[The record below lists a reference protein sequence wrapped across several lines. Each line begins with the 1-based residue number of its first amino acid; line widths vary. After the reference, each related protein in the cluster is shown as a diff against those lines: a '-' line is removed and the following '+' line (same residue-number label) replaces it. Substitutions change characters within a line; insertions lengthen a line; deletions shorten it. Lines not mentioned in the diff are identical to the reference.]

1 MDIVILILYFVNTV
15 SGLLLIP
22 AIPIAGAPYIQD
34 YLDNIQNYRYLRK
47 DNENKKEEAIN
58 KAKDNR

>member
-1 MDIVILILYFVNTV
+1 MKKFF
-15 SGLLLIP
+15 LIP
-22 AIPIAGAPYIQD
+22 ATPFALAPFIQD
-34 YLDNIQNYRYLRK
+34 YLTPIQDYRYLVK